1 MGKLR
6 KTILWVMAL
15 SLLNV
20 SCAIFHPDRTKK
32 DELGYY
38 ISHFSACGPI
48 ALEKAFEALENPI
61 NRIQISRD
69 IQDTGNGTR
78 LLLSMLHHGALQ
90 ITLPSEIKTVC
101 KKYGYKVIAADKLNE
116 LDPKKDVALVLVWGE
131 ILDAHWLCFPIDVNI
146 DNFFGGYTKI
156 SKIFIFKKI

>member
-90 ITLPSEIKTVC
+90 ITLPSEIKAVC
-101 KKYGYKVIAADKLNE
+101 KKYGYEAITADKLSD
-116 LDPKKDVALVLVWGE
+116 LDPEKDVALVLVWGE